1 MLKLNNALVSLA
13 ELSLGLKDRLLWNVW
28 KGGGGGGHGYIQY
41 KHPIISGLIVERHE
55 LN

>member
-13 ELSLGLKDRLLWNVW
+13 ELSLWLKGRLLWNVW
-28 KGGGGGGHGYIQY
+28 KGRGAGGHGYKQY